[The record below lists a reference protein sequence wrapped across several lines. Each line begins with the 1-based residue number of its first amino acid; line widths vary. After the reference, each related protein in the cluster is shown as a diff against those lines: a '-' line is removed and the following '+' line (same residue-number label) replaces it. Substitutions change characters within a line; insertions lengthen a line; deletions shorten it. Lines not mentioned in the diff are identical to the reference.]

1 MDKIKNLK
9 AKQSDVNVEGVIK
22 EVSPAREFQKYG
34 KPGRVANSIIE
45 DDSGKMTLTLWN
57 DDVDRFE
64 EGDRVKVVNGYVNEW
79 RGNLQLTA
87 GRAGSLEKVGGDEES
102 KEEE

>member
-1 MDKIKNLK
+1 MDKLK
-9 AKQSDVNVEGVIK
+9 SLKPKQSDVNVEGVIK

-45 DDSGKMTLTLWN
+45 DDSGQMVLTLWN
-57 DDVDRFE
+57 EDVDKFK
-64 EGDRVKVVNGYVNEW
+64 EGDKIRVVNGYVNEW
-79 RGNLQLTA
+79 RGDLQLTA
-87 GRAGSLEKVGGDEES
+87 GRAGSLEKIDGEETK